1 MPDLPSSADEPNSV
15 FLFYQ
20 TEDGQTRIDVRVE
33 GETVWLSQ
41 KLMAELFQKDVRT
54 INEHVQNIFEEGE
67 LQRLGTIRN
76 FRIVQSEGVRS
87 VAREVEFYNLDVII
101 SVGYRVKS
109 NRGTQFRIW
118 ATRTLREYIVKGF
131 ALDDQRLKQS
141 PGYFEELLARIRDIR
156 SSERMFYQ
164 KVLDIY
170 ATSADYD
177 KHAPVTQ
184 DFFATVQNK
193 LHYAAHGHTA
203 AEIIR
208 LRADASRPPMGM
220 LTWDGAKPRKA
231 DARVAKNY
239 LSREEIETLN
249 LIVNQYLDFATLQA
263 RSRKAMYMADWR
275 RKLDDFIRLNDRE
288 VLQNLG
294 RVSHQDAMA
303 HVDAEYEIF
312 HRQRLS
318 EETAAKE
325 RELQERLKRLPP
337 AKDPPARADPGESG
351 R

>member
-1 MPDLPSSADEPNSV
+1 MPDQLQPSSDEPNSV

-54 INEHVQNIFEEGE
+54 INEHIQNIFQEGE
-67 LQRLGTIRN
+67 LQQDAVIRK
-76 FRIVQSEGVRS
+76 FRITAADGKSYETQ
-87 VAREVEFYNLDVII
+87 FYNLDVII

-141 PGYFEELLARIRDIR
+141 PGYFEELLERIRDIR

-177 KHAPVTQ
+177 KNASITH

-193 LHYAAHGHTA
+193 LHFAAHGHTA
-203 AEIIR
+203 AEVIR
-208 LRADASRPPMGM
+208 LRADSAQPHMGL
-220 LTWDGAKPRKA
+220 LTWDGTKPRKA
-231 DARVAKNY
+231 DAKVAKNY
-239 LSREEIETLN
+239 LQKEEIETLN
-249 LIVNQYLDFATLQA
+249 LIVNQYLDFAALQA
-263 RSRKAMYMADWR
+263 RSRKVMFMADWR

-303 HVDAEYEIF
+303 HVDAEYEVF
-312 HRQRLS
+312 HRRRLA

-325 RELQERLKRLPP
+325 RELEERLKQLPKP
-337 AKDPPARADPGESG
+337 QPPLGEG
-351 R
+351 DEGAGGK

>member
-1 MPDLPSSADEPNSV
+1 MSDQLQPSDEPNSV

-54 INEHVQNIFEEGE
+54 INEHIQNVYEENE
-67 LQRLGTIRN
+67 LQRVGTIRN
-76 FRIVQSEGVRS
+76 FRIVQQEGPRS
-87 VAREVEFYNLDVII
+87 VTREVDFYNLDVII

-131 ALDDQRLKQS
+131 ALDDQRLKLS

-164 KVLDIY
+164 KVLEIY

-177 KHAPVTQ
+177 KDAPVTH

-193 LHYAAHGHTA
+193 LHFAAHGHTA
-203 AEIIR
+203 AEVIR
-208 LRADASRPPMGM
+208 LRADSSQPHMGL

-231 DARVAKNY
+231 DAKVAKNY
-239 LSREEIETLN
+239 LQKEEIETLN
-249 LIVNQYLDFATLQA
+249 LIVNQYLDFAVLQA

-275 RKLDDFIRLNDRE
+275 KKLDDFIRLNDRE

-303 HVDAEYEIF
+303 HVDAEYEVF
-312 HRQRLS
+312 HRRRLA
-318 EETAAKE
+318 EETEAKA
-325 RELQERLKRLPP
+325 RELEDQLKRLPGKP
-337 AKDPPARADPGESG
+337 ASDEGAGDKPTA
-351 R
+351 

>member
-1 MPDLPSSADEPNSV
+1 MSDQPQPSDEPNSV

-20 TEDGQTRIDVRVE
+20 TEDGKTRIDVRVE

-54 INEHVQNIFEEGE
+54 INEHIQNIFEEGE
-67 LQRLGTIRN
+67 LQQDAVIRK
-76 FRIVQSEGVRS
+76 FRITASDGKSYETQ
-87 VAREVEFYNLDVII
+87 FYNLDVII

-170 ATSADYD
+170 ATSADYN
-177 KHAPVTQ
+177 KTAPITQ
-184 DFFATVQNK
+184 EFFAIVQNK

-208 LRADASRPPMGM
+208 LRADSSRPHMG
-220 LTWDGAKPRKA
+220 LLAWEGAKPRKA
-231 DARVAKNY
+231 DAKIAKNY
-239 LSREEIETLN
+239 LTQEEIETLN
-249 LIVNQYLDFATLQA
+249 LIVNQYLDFAVLQA

-275 RKLDDFIRLNDRE
+275 KKLDDFIRLNDRE
-288 VLQNLG
+288 ILQNLG

-303 HVDAEYEIF
+303 HVDAEYEVF
-312 HRQRLS
+312 HRRRLA
-318 EETAAKE
+318 EETEAKA
-325 RELQERLKRLPP
+325 RELEDRLKQLPKPKQPP
-337 AKDPPARADPGESG
+337 AEDDDAKAGA
-351 R
+351 

>member
-1 MPDLPSSADEPNSV
+1 MSSQPPPDEPKEPNSV

-20 TEDGQTRIDVRVE
+20 TEDGKTRIDVRLE
-33 GETVWLSQ
+33 DETVWLSQ

-54 INEHVQNIFEEGE
+54 INEHIQNVYEEAE
-67 LQRLGTIRN
+67 LQRVGTIRN
-76 FRIVQSEGVRS
+76 FRIVQQEG
-87 VAREVEFYNLDVII
+87 ARAVSRDVEFYNLDVVI

-109 NRGTQFRIW
+109 ARGTQFRIW

-177 KHAPVTQ
+177 KNAPITQ

-208 LRADASRPPMGM
+208 LRADSSKPHMG
-220 LTWDGAKPRKA
+220 LLAWDGAKPRKA
-231 DARVAKNY
+231 DAKIAKNY
-239 LSREEIETLN
+239 LRPDEIETLN
-249 LIVNQYLDFATLQA
+249 LIVNQYLEFATLQA
-263 RSRKAMYMADWR
+263 RSRKVMYMADWR

-294 RVSHQDAMA
+294 RVSHQDAME
-303 HVDAEYEIF
+303 HVDAEYAVF
-312 HRQRLS
+312 HHKRLADES
-318 EETAAKE
+318 AAAE
-325 RELQERLKRLPP
+325 REMEERLKRLP
-337 AKDPPARADPGESG
+337 KPPPPDA
-351 R
+351 

>member
-1 MPDLPSSADEPNSV
+1 MSDQTQPSDEPNSV

-54 INEHVQNIFEEGE
+54 INEHIQNIFQEGE
-67 LQRLGTIRN
+67 LQQDAVIRK
-76 FRIVQSEGVRS
+76 FRITAADGKSYETQ
-87 VAREVEFYNLDVII
+87 FYNLDVII

-109 NRGTQFRIW
+109 HRGTQFRIW

-177 KHAPVTQ
+177 KDASVTQ

-193 LHYAAHGHTA
+193 LHFAAHGHTA
-203 AEIIR
+203 AEVIR
-208 LRADASRPPMGM
+208 LRADSAQPHMG
-220 LTWDGAKPRKA
+220 LLAWDGAKPRKA
-231 DARVAKNY
+231 DAKVAKNY
-239 LSREEIETLN
+239 LQKEEIETLN

-263 RSRKAMYMADWR
+263 RSRKAMFMADWR
-275 RKLDDFIRLNDRE
+275 KKLDDFIRLNDRE
-288 VLQNLG
+288 LLQNLG
-294 RVSHQDAMA
+294 RVSHQDAMT
-303 HVDAEYEIF
+303 HVDAEYEVF
-312 HRQRLS
+312 HRRRLA
-318 EETAAKE
+318 EETEAKA
-325 RELQERLKRLPP
+325 RELEDRLKRLPGKS
-337 AKDPPARADPGESG
+337 AADEGDEDKPTA
-351 R
+351 

>member
-1 MPDLPSSADEPNSV
+1 MSDQPQPSDEPNSV

-20 TEDGQTRIDVRVE
+20 TEDGKTRIDVRVE

-54 INEHVQNIFEEGE
+54 INEHIQNIFEEAE
-67 LQRLGTIRN
+67 LQTDAVIRK
-76 FRIVQSEGVRS
+76 FRITAADGKSYETQ
-87 VAREVEFYNLDVII
+87 FYNLDVII

-177 KHAPVTQ
+177 KNAPVTH
-184 DFFATVQNK
+184 DFFAIVQNK

-208 LRADASRPPMGM
+208 LRADSSRPHMGL
-220 LTWDGAKPRKA
+220 LTWEGTKPRKA
-231 DARVAKNY
+231 DVKIAKNY
-239 LSREEIETLN
+239 LTQEEIETLN
-249 LIVNQYLDFATLQA
+249 LIVNQYLDFAVLQA

-275 RKLDDFIRLNDRE
+275 KKLDDFIRLNDRE

-294 RVSHQDAMA
+294 RVSHQDAMM
-303 HVDAEYEIF
+303 HVDTEYEIF
-312 HRQRLS
+312 HRRRLA
-318 EETAAKE
+318 EETEARE
-325 RELQERLKRLPP
+325 RELENRLKQLPKPP
-337 AKDPPARADPGESG
+337 AKEGEEAGGSG
-351 R
+351 A